1 VTEVSGRPEKPVIS
15 SERSE
20 SRNLA
25 VVVGVV
31 TPVAARFLDSAAKA
45 ASLEMTAPVRARKTS
60 HNLRC

>member
-25 VVVGVV
+25 VVVAVV
-31 TPVAARFLDSAAKA
+31 TPAQRDFSTRPPRRPRSK
-45 ASLEMTAPVRARKTS
+45 
-60 HNLRC
+60 

>member
-1 VTEVSGRPEKPVIS
+1 VTEVSGRLEKPVIS

-31 TPVAARFLDSAAKA
+31 TPW
-45 ASLEMTAPVRARKTS
+45 SLA
-60 HNLRC
+60 L